1 MLTLPLTKYL
11 FALSVGY
18 GGRSAG
24 DINQRSMADWNVP
37 NTTTT
42 LVFERD
48 LRLNRLLVVA
58 DVVFANS
65 LTLLAVELALPR
77 VAAGL

>member
-18 GGRSAG
+18 GGGSAG
-24 DINQRSMADWNVP
+24 DINQRSMADWNVAD
-37 NTTTT
+37 TTTT

-58 DVVFANS
+58 DVVFAIS
-65 LTLLAVELALPR
+65 LTHLAVELALPR